1 MKEVKRRGKVAFSV
15 MDGDGGLLENLVRRI
30 IRSVQEPSADLRWPT
45 TLTAKANLLTRDKSK
60 SLTAKANSLTA
71 KADGSRQK
79 QIGKL

>member
-1 MKEVKRRGKVAFSV
+1 
-15 MDGDGGLLENLVRRI
+15 MDWDVGSIENLARRI

-45 TLTAKANLLTRDKSK
+45 TVTAKANSLTRRQKQITHGK
-60 SLTAKANSLTA
+60 IKANSLTA